1 MRYCFKNYFYFR
13 LWPEFTIMI
22 QPCIIQILRLY
33 KPREKDFSETQIK
46 NSSDKC
52 AKHTHLRNKS
62 DERWSG
68 RRFYDN
74 EGSESIESSR
84 GCKLKEGREV
94 KGDISPG
101 KELEGAFALPP
112 IFKGG
117 ALLEDEC
124 KEIYVW
130 VASKWGGR
138 QEILGT
144 PESGKEQVMRGDKGI
159 FVPCDP

>member
-1 MRYCFKNYFYFR
+1 
-13 LWPEFTIMI
+13 MI
-22 QPCIIQILRLY
+22 QLRIIQILRLY
-33 KPREKDFSETQIK
+33 KPSEKDFSETQIK

-112 IFKGG
+112 FSKGG
-117 ALLEDEC
+117 LA
-124 KEIYVW
+124 
-130 VASKWGGR
+130 R
-138 QEILGT
+138 
-144 PESGKEQVMRGDKGI
+144 R
-159 FVPCDP
+159 

>member
-1 MRYCFKNYFYFR
+1 
-13 LWPEFTIMI
+13 MI
-22 QPCIIQILRLY
+22 QPCFIQILRLCT
-33 KPREKDFSETQIK
+33 PSEKDFSETLIKK

-52 AKHTHLRNKS
+52 AKQARLRNKS

-112 IFKGG
+112 FSKGG
-117 ALLEDEC
+117 LA
-124 KEIYVW
+124 
-130 VASKWGGR
+130 R
-138 QEILGT
+138 
-144 PESGKEQVMRGDKGI
+144 R
-159 FVPCDP
+159 

>member
-1 MRYCFKNYFYFR
+1 
-13 LWPEFTIMI
+13 MI
-22 QPCIIQILRLY
+22 QPRIIQILRLCM
-33 KPREKDFSETQIK
+33 PSEKDLSQTQIKKKK

-52 AKHTHLRNKS
+52 AKQAHLRNKS

-112 IFKGG
+112 FSKGG
-117 ALLEDEC
+117 LA
-124 KEIYVW
+124 
-130 VASKWGGR
+130 R
-138 QEILGT
+138 
-144 PESGKEQVMRGDKGI
+144 R
-159 FVPCDP
+159 

>member
-1 MRYCFKNYFYFR
+1 MKIWIFIIKQIFYITIRWNEYAKLLLELF
-13 LWPEFTIMI
+13 FTVAWYHS
-22 QPCIIQILRLY
+22 LRRSNLCY
-33 KPREKDFSETQIK
+33 SNPMSLHAEWKKIFLKLKIK
-46 NSSDKC
+46 NSSDKY
-52 AKHTHLRNKS
+52 AKQAHFRNKS

-112 IFKGG
+112 FSKGG
-117 ALLEDEC
+117 LARR
-124 KEIYVW
+124 W
-130 VASKWGGR
+130 VQRDLCVGG
-138 QEILGT
+138 I
-144 PESGKEQVMRGDKGI
+144 KMRG
-159 FVPCDP
+159 

>member
-1 MRYCFKNYFYFR
+1 MFQLCV
-13 LWPEFTIMI
+13 
-22 QPCIIQILRLY
+22 IQILRLCMLS
-33 KPREKDFSETQIK
+33 EKDFSETRIK
-46 NSSDKC
+46 NSSDIY
-52 AKHTHLRNKS
+52 AKQAHLRNKS

-112 IFKGG
+112 FSKG

-130 VASKWGGR
+130 VASK
-138 QEILGT
+138 
-144 PESGKEQVMRGDKGI
+144 
-159 FVPCDP
+159 